1 MKNPM
6 KKKRTVKKK
15 SGLRPLTL
23 RQKSTLKRHSVHH
36 TKKHM
41 ALMRRLMK
49 QGKTFGHAHK
59 TAMKKVG
66 K

>member
-1 MKNPM
+1 M
-6 KKKRTVKKK
+6 KKKKFVRKK
-15 SGLRPLTL
+15 SVMRPLTL

-36 TKKHM
+36 TRKHM
-41 ALMRRLMK
+41 ALMRKLMK
-49 QGKTFGHAHK
+49 HGKIFTHAHK